1 MPSDDPIILD
11 PPPPDPNVGV
21 SRVGPVVTVRPQG
34 LQSLKTVLK
43 QYSTWAL
50 AVILAAPELYHMA
63 AMAGMLTDEAMPQSL
78 MWTIR
83 GVAGVG
89 LIAKFIKQ
97 QKPE

>member
-1 MPSDDPIILD
+1 MSITPIIT
-11 PPPPDPNVGV
+11 PPPKKPPVKNSVGQPV
-21 SRVGPVVTVRPQG
+21 SLKPQG
-34 LQSLKTVLK
+34 IQKVSTVLK

-50 AVILAAPELYHMA
+50 AVILAAPELYQMA

>member
-1 MPSDDPIILD
+1 MPADDPIIIE
-11 PPPPDPNVGV
+11 PKSTSPKV
-21 SRVGPVVTVRPQG
+21 SIRPQG
-34 LQSLKTVLK
+34 IQKVSTVLK

-50 AVILAAPELYHMA
+50 AVILAAPELYQMA

-83 GVAGVG
+83 GVAGIG

>member
-1 MPSDDPIILD
+1 MSTPTPIITI
-11 PPPPDPNVGV
+11 PPKKTSATILPTGLR
-21 SRVGPVVTVRPQG
+21 SWKSTV
-34 LQSLKTVLK
+34 KE
-43 QYSTWAL
+43 YSTWAL
-50 AVILAAPELYHMA
+50 AVIVAAPELYQMA
-63 AMAGMLTDEAMPQSL
+63 AMAGMLTDQSMPQSL

>member
-1 MPSDDPIILD
+1 MSSPTPIITPPTRPRSVED
-11 PPPPDPNVGV
+11 PTPMDT
-21 SRVGPVVTVRPQG
+21 TVKPQG
-34 LQSLKTVLK
+34 LHNWRTVIK

-50 AVILAAPELYHMA
+50 AVILAAPELYQMA

>member
-1 MPSDDPIILD
+1 MVSPTPIITK
-11 PPPPDPNVGV
+11 PPKKPKSANRV
-21 SRVGPVVTVRPQG
+21 SLIPQG
-34 LQSLKTVLK
+34 VQSVKTVVK

-50 AVILAAPELYHMA
+50 AVIVAAPELYQMA
-63 AMAGMLTDEAMPQSL
+63 AMAGMLADEAMPQSL

>member
-1 MPSDDPIILD
+1 MSSPTPIITPPTRPRSVED
-11 PPPPDPNVGV
+11 PTPMDT
-21 SRVGPVVTVRPQG
+21 TVKPQG
-34 LQSLKTVLK
+34 LHNWRTVIK

-50 AVILAAPELYHMA
+50 AVILAAPELYQMA

-97 QKPE
+97 QKPA

>member
-1 MPSDDPIILD
+1 MSSPTPIIT
-11 PPPPDPNVGV
+11 PPPKKPPVKNSVGQPV
-21 SRVGPVVTVRPQG
+21 SLKPQG
-34 LQSLKTVLK
+34 IQKISTVLK

-50 AVILAAPELYHMA
+50 AVILAAPELYQMA

>member
-1 MPSDDPIILD
+1 MPNDDDPIILE
-11 PPPPDPNVGV
+11 PDKVVKRDRNVM
-21 SRVGPVVTVRPQG
+21 SFIPQG
-34 LQSLKTVLK
+34 IQSIKTVAK

-50 AVILAAPELYHMA
+50 AVILAAPELYQMA
-63 AMAGMLTDEAMPQSL
+63 AMAGMLTDEAMPQTL

>member
-1 MPSDDPIILD
+1 MPSDDPIILN
-11 PPPPDPNVGV
+11 PPPKNKPGTQRV
-21 SRVGPVVTVRPQG
+21 SLVPQG
-34 LQSLKTVLK
+34 VQNVKTVVK

-50 AVILAAPELYHMA
+50 AVIVAAPDLYQMA
-63 AMAGMLTDEAMPQSL
+63 AMAGMLTDEAMPQAL

-97 QKPE
+97 QKPTE

>member
-1 MPSDDPIILD
+1 MSGEEEIIIIGGGKKEQQRISLI
-11 PPPPDPNVGV
+11 
-21 SRVGPVVTVRPQG
+21 PQG
-34 LQSLKTVLK
+34 VQSIKTVAK

-50 AVILAAPELYHMA
+50 AVILAAPELYQMA
-63 AMAGMLTDEAMPQSL
+63 AMAGMLADSEMPQAL

-83 GVAGVG
+83 GVAGIG

>member
-1 MPSDDPIILD
+1 MAQSGEEEIIIIGGGKGGKRSA
-11 PPPPDPNVGV
+11 VE
-21 SRVGPVVTVRPQG
+21 VTVKPQG
-34 LQSLKTVLK
+34 IQKVSTVLK

-50 AVILAAPELYHMA
+50 AVIVAAPELYQMA
-63 AMAGMLTDEAMPQSL
+63 AMAGMLTDEAMPQAL

-97 QKPE
+97 QKPAA

>member
-1 MPSDDPIILD
+1 MSTPTPIITV
-11 PPPPDPNVGV
+11 PPKKPKSVENV
-21 SRVGPVVTVRPQG
+21 SILPQRVQKA
-34 LQSLKTVLK
+34 STVLK

-50 AVILAAPELYHMA
+50 AVILAAPELYQMA
-63 AMAGMLTDEAMPQSL
+63 AMAGMLTDEAMPQAL

-97 QKPE
+97 QKPVE

>member
-1 MPSDDPIILD
+1 MSGEEEIIIIGGKKDQQRISL
-11 PPPPDPNVGV
+11 V
-21 SRVGPVVTVRPQG
+21 PQG
-34 LQSLKTVLK
+34 VQSLKTVVK
-43 QYSTWAL
+43 QYSTWAF
-50 AVILAAPELYHMA
+50 AAILAAPELYHMA
-63 AMAGMLTDEAMPQSL
+63 AMAGMLADSEMPQAL

>member
-1 MPSDDPIILD
+1 MSSPTPIIT
-11 PPPPDPNVGV
+11 PPPKKPPVKNSVGQRV
-21 SRVGPVVTVRPQG
+21 SLKPQG
-34 LQSLKTVLK
+34 IQKISAVLK

-50 AVILAAPELYHMA
+50 AVILAAPELYQMA

>member
-1 MPSDDPIILD
+1 MSTPTPIITV
-11 PPPPDPNVGV
+11 PPKKTNAAQRV
-21 SRVGPVVTVRPQG
+21 SLKPQG
-34 LQSLKTVLK
+34 IQKISTVLK

-50 AVILAAPELYHMA
+50 AVILAAPELYQMA
-63 AMAGMLTDEAMPQSL
+63 AMAGMLTDEAMPQPL

>member
-1 MPSDDPIILD
+1 MSITPIIT
-11 PPPPDPNVGV
+11 PPPKKPPVKSSVGQPV
-21 SRVGPVVTVRPQG
+21 SLKPQG
-34 LQSLKTVLK
+34 IQKISTVLK

-50 AVILAAPELYHMA
+50 AVIVAAPELYQMA
-63 AMAGMLTDEAMPQSL
+63 AMAGMLTDSEMPQSL

>member
-1 MPSDDPIILD
+1 MSSPTPIIT
-11 PPPPDPNVGV
+11 PPPKKPKSANRV
-21 SRVGPVVTVRPQG
+21 SLIPQG
-34 LQSLKTVLK
+34 VQSVKTVFK

-50 AVILAAPELYHMA
+50 AVILAAPELYQMA
-63 AMAGMLTDEAMPQSL
+63 AMAGMLTDEAMPQAL

>member
-1 MPSDDPIILD
+1 MSSPTPIIT
-11 PPPPDPNVGV
+11 PPPKKPPVKNSVGQPV
-21 SRVGPVVTVRPQG
+21 SLKPQG
-34 LQSLKTVLK
+34 IQKLSTVLK

-50 AVILAAPELYHMA
+50 AAILAAPELYQMA
-63 AMAGMLTDEAMPQSL
+63 AMAGMLADEAMPKSL

>member
-1 MPSDDPIILD
+1 MSSPTPIIT
-11 PPPPDPNVGV
+11 PPPKKPPVKNSVGQPV
-21 SRVGPVVTVRPQG
+21 SLKPQG
-34 LQSLKTVLK
+34 IQKISTVLK

-50 AVILAAPELYHMA
+50 AVILAAPELYQMA

-78 MWTIR
+78 MWAIR
-83 GVAGVG
+83 GVAGIG

>member
-1 MPSDDPIILD
+1 MPADDPIIIE
-11 PPPPDPNVGV
+11 PKSTSPKVGI
-21 SRVGPVVTVRPQG
+21 RPQG
-34 LQSLKTVLK
+34 IQKVSTVLK

-50 AVILAAPELYHMA
+50 AVILAAPELYQMA

-83 GVAGVG
+83 GVAGIG